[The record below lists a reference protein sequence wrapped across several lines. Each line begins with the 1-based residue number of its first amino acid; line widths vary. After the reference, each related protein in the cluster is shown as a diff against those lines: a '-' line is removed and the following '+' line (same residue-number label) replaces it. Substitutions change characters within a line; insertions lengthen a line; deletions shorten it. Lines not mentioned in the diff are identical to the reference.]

1 MSRALLAIF
10 AGGAYAAMAAVPLCA
25 SPAAAPSTLSVY
37 PYPAQLQYTHHND
50 DFTVQARTPGG
61 AWQDLYEWNVKVD
74 HDKPQDASMV
84 YFDFTGTVELKIQ
97 KNNGMFSKV
106 SVGPRT
112 GAPQP
117 RIDGDKVYLTLD
129 HPQNFAI
136 FFDDDRLHN
145 LHVFAGAPIAGP
157 AGPNV
162 VRFGPGLHKPAEGD
176 FFTVPS
182 GQTLYLDGG
191 AVLQGS
197 FKVDGVHD
205 VTILGHGLILPP
217 PGKDGNQFEVARSEN
232 VRIEGPIVVQ
242 ADAGVGRVGQSKDVR
257 IADVKGITA
266 GKWTDG
272 INVYSS
278 QRVTLD
284 QLFMR
289 TSDDC
294 VTVYAHRWDY
304 YGDVRDVKVTNS
316 TLWADIAHAMFV
328 GIHGD
333 SVHPDV
339 IERLTFDNIDVVN
352 VDEDD
357 PEYEGV
363 MAITAGDSNIIRDV
377 TFSNIRVDR
386 IEEAKLFNL
395 HVGYNPKWN
404 TSPGGGI
411 ERVTFRNVSYTG
423 DGMPSPSVIFGY
435 DKKRGVRNILID
447 NLTIAGRKATSPATA
462 NLEIG
467 NFVEDVRFK

>member
-1 MSRALLAIF
+1 MAVRVAAALALAF
-10 AGGAYAAMAAVPLCA
+10 AGAVAHA
-25 SPAAAPSTLSVY
+25 SSLQVY
-37 PYPAQLQYTHHND
+37 PYPPELQYTHHND
-50 DFTVQARTPGG
+50 DFTVQARVPGG
-61 AWQDLYEWNVKVD
+61 KWQDLYEWNVKVD

-84 YFDFTGTVELKIQ
+84 YFDFTGTVELRIE

-112 GAPQP
+112 GAPRP

-145 LHVFAGAPIAGP
+145 LHVFAGAPITSP

-162 VRFGPGLHKPAEGD
+162 IRFGPGLHRPPNGD
-176 FFTVPS
+176 FFTVAS
-182 GQTLYLDGG
+182 GQTVYLDGG
-191 AVLQGS
+191 AVLQGT
-197 FKVDGVHD
+197 FKVDGARD
-205 VTILGHGLILPP
+205 VAILGHGLILPP
-217 PGKDGNQFEVARSEN
+217 PGKDGNQFEIARSQN
-232 VRIEGPIVVQ
+232 VRFEGPIVVQ
-242 ADAGVGRVGQSKDVR
+242 ADAGVGRVGQSKDIR

-278 QRVTLD
+278 EHVTLD
-284 QLFMR
+284 HLFMR

-395 HVGYNPKWN
+395 HVGFNPKWN
-404 TSPGGGI
+404 SSPGAGI
-411 ERVTFRNVSYTG
+411 ERITFRNISYTG
-423 DGMPSPSVIFGY
+423 DGMPSPSVMFGY
-435 DKKRGVRNILID
+435 DAKRRVRNILID
-447 NLTIAGRKATSPATA
+447 NLVIARRKATSPATA